1 MKSLKTLM
9 YNGTNIFLPF
19 VHNSLLHLCA
29 LAASPLNYG
38 YSTWKLQLY
47 KSVTL
52 EASCLSYLS
61 FL

>member
-1 MKSLKTLM
+1 MVSNT
-9 YNGTNIFLPF
+9 FLPF

-29 LAASPLNYG
+29 SAASSLNYG